1 MDPCPGC
8 GSAVVWQPEPNHHET
23 GLVYCRACHVQP
35 FVGLPVG
42 TSSQEVDLRDGPDA
56 TPSTQLSCGP
66 RWPLHWPSSPSPG
79 IGECVPPLLPC
90 RVRRSR
96 RPGIADNF
104 FDQIQVPVDVPP
116 DDEVHVGWRFLSLPP
131 PQFFYTQGR
140 KPARLGGGAGG
151 TTAILCLRE
160 TCARWH
166 GARAANG
173 PVPHAREAA
182 NAPPNQRRG
191 AVVEVAARRLFCK
204 SR

>member
-1 MDPCPGC
+1 MNRTSA
-8 GSAVVWQPEPNHHET
+8 GSSRSPTVHRLGDSSDDRERQGSGPSLVFQLVHLRKKLTSGTVPTPFPQLSSHAVQD
-23 GLVYCRACHVQP
+23 GL
-35 FVGLPVG
+35 FTGLPVRPQG
-42 TSSQEVDLRDGPDA
+42 SETAFRRFFQVGRVDPVGLGF
-56 TPSTQLSCGP
+56 
-66 RWPLHWPSSPSPG
+66 
-79 IGECVPPLLPC
+79 
-90 RVRRSR
+90 
-96 RPGIADNF
+96 ADNF

-116 DDEVHVGWRFLSLPP
+116 DDGVHVGWRFLSLPP

-173 PVPHAREAA
+173 PVPQAREAA
-182 NAPPNQRRG
+182 NAPPKQRRG
-191 AVVEVAARRLFCK
+191 ALVEVVARRLFCK